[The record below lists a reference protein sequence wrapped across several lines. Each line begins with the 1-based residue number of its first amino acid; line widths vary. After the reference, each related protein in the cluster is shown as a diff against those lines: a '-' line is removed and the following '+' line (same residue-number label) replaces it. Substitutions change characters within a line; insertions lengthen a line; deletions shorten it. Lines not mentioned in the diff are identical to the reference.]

1 MSRTRAVLVRVHRWA
16 GLGIATFLV
25 VAGLTGGLLA
35 FLPELE
41 TALNP
46 HHRVAEPP
54 GAVFDPLA
62 LREAVQQRLPLAR
75 VEQLPLHCDAG
86 QALHLWI
93 ELPDGAGDGEAV
105 ATALVL
111 DPYSGA
117 ELSRRTTALW
127 PLGRHNLMA
136 FVYRLHYSLALG
148 DLGLWLFGAAALV
161 WTLDAFVG
169 LALTLPPFTRPRP
182 GTAEAPRRRSW
193 LARWQAA
200 WRLKRQASAFRRVF
214 DLHRATGLW
223 TWLVMLAF
231 AWSAVYFNLGDA
243 VYRPVMR
250 AVFGDV
256 PGVPPSGPQAD
267 VADRAAMPWPAALA
281 HGRGLMAAQAAAR
294 GIAIRREQMLS
305 LDGDAAEFRYAVLSD
320 RDVSERWGATAIRF
334 DAVDGRLL
342 ALELPTGEHAG
353 TTLTSWIV
361 ALHTAAF
368 WGRAMQIF
376 VCAMGLA
383 VSLLSLS
390 GVYVWWRKRR
400 ARHTRR

>member
-1 MSRTRAVLVRVHRWA
+1 M
-16 GLGIATFLV
+16 
-25 VAGLTGGLLA
+25 
-35 FLPELE
+35 
-41 TALNP
+41 
-46 HHRVAEPP
+46 
-54 GAVFDPLA
+54 
-62 LREAVQQRLPLAR
+62 
-75 VEQLPLHCDAG
+75 
-86 QALHLWI
+86 
-93 ELPDGAGDGEAV
+93 
-105 ATALVL
+105 
-111 DPYSGA
+111 
-117 ELSRRTTALW
+117 
-127 PLGRHNLMA
+127 
-136 FVYRLHYSLALG
+136 
-148 DLGLWLFGAAALV
+148 
-161 WTLDAFVG
+161 
-169 LALTLPPFTRPRP
+169 
-182 GTAEAPRRRSW
+182 
-193 LARWQAA
+193 ARWRPA
-200 WRLKRQASAFRRVF
+200 WRLKWQASTFRRLF

-267 VADRAAMPWPAALA
+267 VADRAPMPWPAALA
-281 HGRGLMAAQAAAR
+281 HGRRLMAEQAAAH
-294 GIAIRREQMLS
+294 GMAIRREQMLS
-305 LDGDAAEFRYAVLSD
+305 RDEDAAEFRYAVLSD

-368 WGRAMQIF
+368 WGLAMQIF

-383 VSLLSLS
+383 VSLMSLG